1 MVPQVVPPVA
11 QQHQTLVVAVAA
23 HQVLVQQRVAMGVL
37 VL

>member
-11 QQHQTLVVAVAA
+11 QQHQTLVVAAEA
-23 HQVLVQQRVAMGVL
+23 HQVLVQQLAVMGVL